1 MYAGSGRDETAAAI
15 RSDPVARPL
24 LAATLAV
31 SLAVVC
37 GALASATLLPREVRI
52 SAGGD
57 WKAVSAGLRRWSDRV
72 TVVAGPRLVLH
83 AHGLSARA
91 ADLRVLLR
99 ANPGASP
106 VQLRAWIDGREAWTS
121 SVPVTPQWLT
131 FTVPPSAG
139 GLDVLLEADSAAPP
153 ARARLVVDTIA
164 LRFDPSPALYVAWI
178 VPPILG
184 ALVCGQLWSRGRR
197 WTALGWS
204 ILVALL
210 AAAAVAQALE
220 PAAWLRFD
228 PATRDLM
235 RVALLGVLWA
245 LALAEPPSKALAAAV
260 ITTTV
265 ALIYA
270 PTLGFGLLSDDFL
283 WARPWTA
290 RELLGAFAGTEDPLG
305 RTTGTYRPIADIT
318 RALDHAL
325 WGVRAEGAHLTNVVL
340 MALAGLL
347 AWALGLRLRL
357 GPRASLAVAVAW
369 VSHPLSVASVA
380 WVSQRTDTL
389 VAIFYLATLVV
400 FVFPGPFRRGRAV
413 MVVILATLA
422 LASKEMAV
430 TLPLAAWLADGVAQ
444 PSPDRNRRRVVLRVL
459 VLLVV
464 AYVALWAGLFPEK
477 MLRGETQRGAWYGF
491 DVRHPGDWLRL
502 LPLLYATIFLP
513 EGYEHW
519 SRTALREWP
528 VAHLA
533 AGLVVGPLVLWGARR
548 FGPPESAR
556 VAALGLVWPLVVIG
570 PILGA
575 RPDLYRLGLL
585 PGLAFAIVLGAVVMI
600 VERHDVGVP
609 GSSPSSSAAALLP
622 SGAGALLAVLLV
634 PVTLDTIRAW
644 RPDGFFAARAI
655 EWSRRH
661 EDWQAS
667 LTPESRALFLAQVER
682 QEHAPRLLEGGG
694 SP

>member
-1 MYAGSGRDETAAAI
+1 MYAGSGRGETAAAI
-15 RSDPVARPL
+15 RSDPVARPPL
-24 LAATLAV
+24 SAALAV

-37 GALASATLLPREVRI
+37 GALASAVLLPRDVRI

-57 WKAVSAGLRRWSDRV
+57 WKAVSEGLRRWSDRV

-106 VQLRAWIDGREAWTS
+106 VQLRAWVGGREAWTGRA
-121 SVPVTPQWLT
+121 PVTPQWLT
-131 FTVPPSAG
+131 FTAAPAAG

-153 ARARLVVDTIA
+153 ARPRLVVDSIA
-164 LRFDPSPALYVAWI
+164 LGFDASPSFHVARVLPALV
-178 VPPILG
+178 G
-184 ALVCGQLWSRGRR
+184 ALACAMLWSRGRR

-210 AAAAVAQALE
+210 AAAALAQALE

-235 RVALLGVLWA
+235 RVALVGALWA
-245 LALAEPPSKALAAAV
+245 LALAKPPSRALTAAV

-265 ALIYA
+265 VLIYA
-270 PTLGFGLLSDDFL
+270 PTLGFGLLSDDFF

-325 WGVRAEGAHLTNVVL
+325 WGVRADGAHLTNVVL
-340 MALAGLL
+340 MAAAGLL
-347 AWALGLRLRL
+347 AWALGRRLRL
-357 GPRASLAVAVAW
+357 GPRASLTLAVAW

-389 VAIFYLATLVV
+389 AAIFYLGALVV
-400 FVFPGPFRRGRAV
+400 LLFPGRFGRGRATA
-413 MVVILATLA
+413 VVLLAVLA

-430 TLPLAAWLADGVAQ
+430 TLPVAAWLADRVAQ
-444 PSPDRNRRRVVLRVL
+444 PSTDRERRRVVLRVL

-464 AYVALWAGLFPEK
+464 GYVALWAGLFPEK

-491 DVRHPGDWLRL
+491 DVHHPGDWLRL
-502 LPLLYATIFLP
+502 LPLLYATIFMP
-513 EGYEHW
+513 AGYELW

-533 AGLVVGPLVLWGARR
+533 AGLVVAPLVLCAARR
-548 FGPPESAR
+548 FGPAESVR

-570 PILGA
+570 PVLGA

-585 PGLAFAIVLGAVVMI
+585 PALAFAIVVGAVVMLL
-600 VERHDVGVP
+600 EG
-609 GSSPSSSAAALLP
+609 GSSPSSSAVAV
-622 SGAGALLAVLLV
+622 ALLAVLLV
-634 PVTLDTIRAW
+634 PVTIDTIRAW

>member
-1 MYAGSGRDETAAAI
+1 M
-15 RSDPVARPL
+15 ARPL

-31 SLAVVC
+31 SLAAVC

-57 WKAVSAGLRRWSDRV
+57 WKAVSEGLRRWSDRV

-121 SVPVTPQWLT
+121 SMSVTPQWLT
-131 FTVPPSAG
+131 FAIPPTAG

-184 ALVCGQLWSRGRR
+184 GLVCGRLWSRGRR

-204 ILVALL
+204 LLAALL
-210 AAAAVAQALE
+210 AAAALAQALE
-220 PAAWLRFD
+220 PAAWLGFD

-235 RVALLGVLWA
+235 RVALLGMLWA
-245 LALAEPPSKALAAAV
+245 LALAEPPSKGLAAAV

-265 ALIYA
+265 VLIYS

-290 RELLGAFAGTEDPLG
+290 RELLGAFAGTEDPRG

-325 WGVRAEGAHLTNVVL
+325 WGVGAQGAHLTNVVL
-340 MALAGLL
+340 MTIAGLL

-357 GPRASLAVAVAW
+357 GPRASLAAAVAW

-400 FVFPGPFRRGRAV
+400 FVFPGPFRHGRAA
-413 MVVILATLA
+413 MMVILATLA

-430 TLPLAAWLADGVAQ
+430 TLPLAAWLVDGVAP
-444 PSPDRNRRRVVLRVL
+444 PSTDRDRRRVVLRVL

-464 AYVALWAGLFPEK
+464 AYVALWAGLFPDK

-513 EGYEHW
+513 AGYEHW

-528 VAHLA
+528 VVHLA
-533 AGLVVGPLVLWGARR
+533 AGLLVAPLVLWAARR
-548 FGPPESAR
+548 FGPAESAR

-585 PGLAFAIVLGAVVMI
+585 PALAFAIVFGAVVL
-600 VERHDVGVP
+600 VLEGGHVAAS
-609 GSSPSSSAAALLP
+609 GSPYLPPAAAAVLP
-622 SGAGALLAVLLV
+622 SMAVALLAVLLV
-634 PVTLDTIRAW
+634 PVTIDTIRAW

-655 EWSRRH
+655 KWSRRH

-682 QEHAPRLLEGGG
+682 QEHAQRLLEGAG

>member
-1 MYAGSGRDETAAAI
+1 MYAGSGREETAAAI
-15 RSDPVARPL
+15 RSDPVTRPL
-24 LAATLAV
+24 VAATLAV

-37 GALASATLLPREVRI
+37 GSLASAVLLPREVRI
-52 SAGGD
+52 SARGD
-57 WKAVSAGLRRWSDRV
+57 WKAVSEGIRRWSDRV
-72 TVVAGPRLVLH
+72 TVVAGSRLVLH

-91 ADLRVLLR
+91 AELRVLLR

-106 VQLRAWIDGREAWTS
+106 VQLRAWADGREAWTGN
-121 SVPVTPQWLT
+121 VPVTPQWLT
-131 FTVPPSAG
+131 FAVPPAAG

-153 ARARLVVDTIA
+153 ARPRLVVETIA
-164 LRFDPSPALYVAWI
+164 LRFDASPSFHVARVLPALVGAVAC
-178 VPPILG
+178 
-184 ALVCGQLWSRGRR
+184 AMLWCRGRR
-197 WTALGWS
+197 WTALGWP

-210 AAAAVAQALE
+210 AAAALAQTLE

-245 LALAEPPSKALAAAV
+245 LALAEPPSKALTAAV
-260 ITTTV
+260 IATTV
-265 ALIYA
+265 VLIYA

-283 WARPWTA
+283 WARPWRA

-305 RTTGTYRPIADIT
+305 RTTGTYRPIADLT

-340 MALAGLL
+340 MAAAGLL

-389 VAIFYLATLVV
+389 AAIFYLGALVV
-400 FVFPGPFRRGRAV
+400 FVFPGRFGRGRGTA
-413 MVVILATLA
+413 VILLALLA

-430 TLPLAAWLADGVAQ
+430 TLPLAAWLADRVAQ
-444 PSPDRNRRRVVLRVL
+444 PSTDRDRRRVVLRVL

-513 EGYEHW
+513 AGYEHW

-528 VAHLA
+528 VVHLA
-533 AGLVVGPLVLWGARR
+533 AGLVVAPLVVWAARR
-548 FGPPESAR
+548 FGPAESAR
-556 VAALGLVWPLVVIG
+556 VAALGLLWPLVVIG

-585 PGLAFAIVLGAVVMI
+585 PALAFALVFGAVVT
-600 VERHDVGVP
+600 VLEGHDVGVR
-609 GSSPSSSAAALLP
+609 GSSPSSSAVAVLP
-622 SGAGALLAVLLV
+622 SVAVALLAGLLV
-634 PVTLDTIRAW
+634 PVTIDTIGAW

-661 EDWQAS
+661 ADWQAS

-694 SP
+694 SH